1 MTDEAGTDETGTE
14 RGRRW
19 RLLLGADA
27 DNQEDSGLSGQD
39 RALDRALGALYD
51 RTESGDGAT
60 RRSGG
65 LGASAPRISTWLGE
79 IRGLF
84 PNTVVQVLQRDALQ
98 RLDLATLLRDPE
110 LIESIEPDIR
120 LASTLAQLG
129 SVLPEQARAS
139 ARRVVQRVVDD
150 LQRRFAEP
158 TRSAALGALNRAS
171 RTHRPRPGDID
182 WNRTITVNLKHY
194 LPEHRT
200 VVPHRLVGH
209 GRRSVGIQREVVIA
223 LDKSGSMAESVI
235 HASVFAAALAG
246 INTVRT
252 ALVAFDTSVVDL
264 TDQLVDPVEVIF
276 GAQLGGGTDINQAI
290 AYCAEL
296 INRPAD
302 TVLVLISDLFEG
314 GDQTDLVRRL
324 RSLRESG
331 VTVVC
336 LLALDDSGAPAYD
349 RELAGVLAQLEIPAF
364 ACTPDVFPE
373 LMQHAIAGDDL
384 SAWASGYL
392 ARRAQHPG
400 GAQR

>member
-1 MTDEAGTDETGTE
+1 MSEEHSSE
-14 RGRRW
+14 RSRRW
-19 RLLLGADA
+19 QLALGAGGEGDGE
-27 DNQEDSGLSGQD
+27 QGPGLTGED

-51 RTESGDGAT
+51 RTESADGST
-60 RRSGG
+60 VRSGG
-65 LGASAPRISTWLGE
+65 LGASAPRISKWLGD

-84 PNTVVQVLQRDALQ
+84 PNAVVQVLQRDAMD

-110 LIESIEPDIR
+110 LIESIEPDIH

-129 SVLPEQARAS
+129 SVLPEQARAA

-150 LQRRFAEP
+150 LQKRLAEP

-182 WNRTITVNLKHY
+182 WNRTITANLKHY

-200 VVPHRLVGH
+200 VVPHRLIGH
-209 GRRSVGIQREVVIA
+209 GRRSVGIQREIVIA
-223 LDKSGSMAESVI
+223 LDQSGSMAESVI
-235 HASVFAAALAG
+235 YASVFAAVLAG
-246 INTVRT
+246 LNTVRT
-252 ALVAFDTSVVDL
+252 SLVAFDTSVADL
-264 TDQLVDPVEVIF
+264 TDRLADPVEVIF

-296 INRPAD
+296 ITRPAD

-314 GDQTDLVRRL
+314 GDETDLVRRL
-324 RSLRESG
+324 RALRESG

-336 LLALDDSGAPAYD
+336 LLALDDSGTPAYD
-349 RELAGVLAQLEIPAF
+349 RELAGILAQLDIPAF
-364 ACTPDVFPE
+364 ACTPDAFPE

-384 SAWASGYL
+384 SSWASGYQ
-392 ARRAQHPG
+392 ARRAQGP
-400 GAQR
+400 AQR